1 MVMVGRSIASTGK
14 RPQERVSIASGLEG
28 CPDTLASMLS
38 QPRDERT
45 VGREVPSQGPS
56 IPSFIRRLMPAA
68 SEEELFA
75 ATDRMRQYLAIVM
88 RIHER
93 LERERV
99 ERDSRESV
107 EDDRFVA

>member
-1 MVMVGRSIASTGK
+1 
-14 RPQERVSIASGLEG
+14 
-28 CPDTLASMLS
+28 
-38 QPRDERT
+38 
-45 VGREVPSQGPS
+45 
-56 IPSFIRRLMPAA
+56 MPAA